1 MAFWLLSHQVHDQQK
16 VLRRLRVPPLGL
28 SRQHQPG
35 APSIEEAPLP
45 HLLLWAL
52 ELFTAD
58 RLDSLPSLSS
68 PGPQS
73 SLPRPALL
81 LSLARHTAN
90 QPLGGL

>member
-1 MAFWLLSHQVHDQQK
+1 MEALGSLGIHR
-16 VLRRLRVPPLGL
+16 VLVCVKEDPQAPLGL

-58 RLDSLPSLSS
+58 RLGSLPSLSS